1 MGLNNSQL
9 SIGQL
14 VQSRAGRDR
23 GNIFLVADIVDS
35 EYVLLIDG
43 KLRKVEKPKKKKI
56 KHIKVQNTVFQEY
69 TERIEQGTQIDN
81 KLIRKL
87 LAPYEPQSDR
97 RGV

>member
-1 MGLNNSQL
+1 MVDTSHI

-23 GNIFLVADIVDS
+23 GNIFLVADFVDS

-43 KLRKVEKPKKKKI
+43 KLRPIEKPKKKKI
-56 KHIKVQNTVFQEY
+56 KHIKVLNTVLSDY
-69 TERIEQGTQIDN
+69 TEWIESGTQINN
-81 KLIRKL
+81 KWIRTL
-87 LAPYEPQSDR
+87 LAPFEPQSER